1 MQLIRGLRNHD
12 KHTNEFSKGCVA
24 SIGNFDG
31 LHLGHQRLLHHLAE
45 KSIELNLPST
55 IISFE
60 PLPAEFFMPSP
71 PTRIYPLRD
80 KIRLL
85 NQLGV
90 DYYMNLRF
98 NKALANMSAEYFVQ
112 QFLLEQLKV
121 RYLVVG
127 DDFRF
132 GKQRKGDFQLLHSM
146 GATAGMQVCDTPTCH
161 YNDKRISSTLIR
173 QHLARGEL
181 SASQKLLGNPY
192 QLSGRVRH
200 GNKRGRTI
208 GYPTLNLLMPD
219 NIAVAKGVYAV
230 QIKGLGDEILTGV
243 ASLGKNPTVAGHEMR
258 LETYVFDYKKDT
270 YGQYI
275 CVQLDKFLRGEEK
288 FDSVEIMKQQID
300 KDATIAR
307 QFYLENAP
315 KERA

>member
-1 MQLIRGLRNHD
+1 MKLIRGLLNHAQ
-12 KHTNEFSKGCVA
+12 HSEQFSRGCVA

-31 LHLGHQRLLHHLAE
+31 LHLGHQRLLSHLAE
-45 KSIELNLPST
+45 KSNALNLPSS

-80 KIRLL
+80 KVRLL
-85 NQLGV
+85 KQLRV

-98 NKALANMSAEYFVQ
+98 NKALANMSAEDFVQ

-132 GKQRKGDFQLLHSM
+132 GKQRRGDFQLLKSM

-161 YNDKRISSTLIR
+161 YKDKRISSTLIR
-173 QHLARGEL
+173 QYLARGEL
-181 SASQKLLGNPY
+181 TSSQKLLGNPY

-208 GYPTLNLLMPD
+208 GFPTLNLLMPD
-219 NIAVAKGVYAV
+219 NIAPARGVYAV
-230 QIKGLGDEILTGV
+230 QVKGLGDHTLTGV
-243 ASLGKNPTVAGHEMR
+243 ASLGNNPTVGGNEVR
-258 LETYVFDYKKDT
+258 LETYVFDYNENA
-270 YGQYI
+270 YGQYVCI
-275 CVQLDKFLRGEEK
+275 QLDKFLRAEEK
-288 FDSVEIMKQQID
+288 FDSVAIMKQQID
-300 KDATIAR
+300 KDAAIAR
-307 QFYLENAP
+307 QFYN
-315 KERA
+315 